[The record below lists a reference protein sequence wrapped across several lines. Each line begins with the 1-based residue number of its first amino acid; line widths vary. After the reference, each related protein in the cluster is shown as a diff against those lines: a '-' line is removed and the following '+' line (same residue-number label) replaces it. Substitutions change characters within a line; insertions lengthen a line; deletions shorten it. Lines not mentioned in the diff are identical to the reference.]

1 MADGVIR
8 IDTRLDNSNIPKDIE
23 ELKNMVANSNVG
35 EEAKQSVDEL
45 ANSWAKL
52 ETQQARNNQ
61 RMVELREKLD
71 DLIMQSEVFANSGD
85 TRFYEEVKQDID
97 ATQLKLREAEQSSK
111 NIDVAMGKISV
122 NARSLRDSMSV
133 TEKSSKGMDV
143 NYKSIGKNLLRYGL
157 ALFSV
162 RSVYLGLTRA
172 VQAWMRSTKE
182 GAQAQ
187 ADLAYVWQSIGTAV
201 SPIFLYLVNL
211 MKTMLGYV
219 NAITKAL
226 FGFQI
231 FTKEGAKNMNSMA
244 KSAKDTKKQ
253 LAGFDEMNV
262 LSGDSGASGGGV
274 SSPVAMGFETPD
286 ISGFT
291 TWMERLAP
299 IVESLKIGFGQ
310 LYKDYLEPM
319 FASIGGFMVGI
330 GQSFITGLETIFEWA
345 TNNGPVIEGLAYAV
359 GILTVAFI
367 AMKAIMLII
376 GALAG
381 MSPLGWIILGIG
393 LIITAIGFWKN
404 NQEAIMKF
412 IDDSM
417 KVIVSVFKWAFDLIV
432 AIIQA
437 PRDVVFWLL
446 GVIGKAFKDAFTG
459 IWNNIKDVFNNIK
472 GIFNGII
479 TFITGI
485 FTGNWKKAWEG
496 VLQIFDNIFK
506 GLFNIFKAPLNFII
520 DGINSFIRSLN
531 KIKIP
536 DWVPVVGGK
545 SMNLPTFPR
554 LARGGVVTSATQA
567 IIGEAGREAV
577 IPLQNNTGWVN
588 EFLDVLQSRGGFG
601 GSGSITIINEID
613 GKEVARRTIDIQKE
627 QEFRTNGGVSYGY

>member
-1 MADGVIR
+1 MADGVIK
-8 IDTRLDNSNIPKDIE
+8 IDTRLDNSKIPSDLA
-23 ELKNMVANSNVG
+23 ELKDLVNNANLG
-35 EEAKQSVDEL
+35 EEAKQSAEEL
-45 ANSWAKL
+45 LNTFAKL
-52 ETQQARNNQ
+52 EVQQAKNNQ
-61 RMVELREKLD
+61 RVSELKGQLEELTW
-71 DLIMQSEVFANSGD
+71 IAQTFQETGD
-85 TRFYEEVKQDID
+85 TRLYEQTRAEVD
-97 ATQLKLREAEQSSK
+97 ATQLKLREAEQNTR
-111 NIDVAMGKISV
+111 NIDVAMSKVAV
-122 NARSLRDSMSV
+122 NARTMRDSV
-133 TEKSSKGMDV
+133 SSTASSSAVLDL
-143 NYKSIGKNLLRYGL
+143 NYRSIGKSVLRYGM
-157 ALFSV
+157 ALFSI
-162 RSVYLGLTRA
+162 RSIYLGLTRSI
-172 VQAWMRSTKE
+172 QAWMRATEE

-187 ADLAYVWQSIGTAV
+187 SDLAYIWQSIGTAV
-201 SPIFLYLVNL
+201 APIFLYLVNL

-244 KSAKDTKKQ
+244 KGAKDTKKQ

-262 LSGDSGASGGGV
+262 LSGDGGASGGGV

-299 IVESLKIGFGQ
+299 IVESLKVGFGQ

-319 FASIGGFMVGI
+319 FASIGGFMVGV

-345 TNNGPVIEGLAYAV
+345 SNNGPVIEGLAYAV

-554 LARGGVVTSATQA
+554 LARGGIVTSATQA